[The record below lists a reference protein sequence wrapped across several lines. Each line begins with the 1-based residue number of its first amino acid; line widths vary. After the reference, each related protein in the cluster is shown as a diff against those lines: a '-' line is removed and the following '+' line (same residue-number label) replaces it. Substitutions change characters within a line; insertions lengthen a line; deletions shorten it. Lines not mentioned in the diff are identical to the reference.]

1 MRLKRI
7 TQLAWIASLA
17 ALAACASGGRNYHDA
32 SMDFGGMKT
41 VVVMPLANLSR
52 DAVGSERVRDALS
65 SALLATGSIYVVP
78 QGEVARAVNRLS
90 LSAPTAPSQEETVKL
105 CQMLKADAVITGV
118 VREYGE
124 VRSGS
129 AVGNVVSVS
138 LQLAE
143 GGTGKVV
150 WSGTSTKGGIGFGDR
165 LFGSGGAPMN
175 DVTEAVVDDLVAK
188 LFK

>member
-7 TQLAWIASLA
+7 TRLAWIASVA
-17 ALAACASGGRNYHDA
+17 ALAACAGGGRNYHDA

-41 VVVMPLANLSR
+41 VVVLPLANLSR
-52 DAVGSERVRDALS
+52 DAVGAERVRDALS

-78 QGEVARAVNRLS
+78 QGEVARAVNRLA

-105 CQMLKADAVITGV
+105 SQLVKADAIFTGV

-129 AVGNVVSVS
+129 ATANVVSVS

-150 WSGTSTKGGIGFGDR
+150 WSATSTKGGIGFGDR

-175 DVTEAVVDDLVAK
+175 DVTETVVDDLVAK